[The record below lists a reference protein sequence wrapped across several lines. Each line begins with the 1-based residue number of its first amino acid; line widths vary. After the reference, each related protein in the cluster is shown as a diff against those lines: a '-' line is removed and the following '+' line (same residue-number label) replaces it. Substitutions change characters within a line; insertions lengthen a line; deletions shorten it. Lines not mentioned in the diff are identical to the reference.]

1 MAPKLAVRLAEIRP
15 LGGAES
21 PALIRGNSTCVG
33 VPVLSTTQ
41 KNSLLLRESNSND
54 YARIESIRKLF
65 ILPWCLR
72 EISKTFPL
80 I

>member
-15 LGGAES
+15 LGGAENL
-21 PALIRGNSTCVG
+21 ALIRGNSTCVG

-54 YARIESIRKLF
+54 YARIEYLENYLF
-65 ILPWCLR
+65 YLGAFGKFRRPFL
-72 EISKTFPL
+72 
-80 I
+80 